1 MDFGTKI
8 DPSVLMNRRA
18 PDIGTNKGQSVEK
31 VAEAFESHLLGTV
44 LQEFAKATQM
54 TKKSYAEETQ
64 TSLFYEKVSE
74 IMAKRGIGLKEM
86 LLRYTERG
94 AKVSGGNGENR

>member
-8 DPSVLMNRRA
+8 DPPVPTDRPASAILN
-18 PDIGTNKGQSVEK
+18 NKNQSVEK
-31 VAEAFESHLLGTV
+31 VAEAFESYLLGTV
-44 LQEFAKATQM
+44 LHEFAKATQM
-54 TKKSYAEETQ
+54 TKKSFAEETQ
-64 TSLFYEKVSE
+64 MSLFYEKVAD

-94 AKVSGGNGENR
+94 AKVSGGIGENR